1 MARIYLE
8 FMSLKLVKGSVP
20 GLSKTG
26 ESGFAS
32 PPEGAHVGASSIGYG
47 KPSASHPSAT
57 YNTTVPYPTKVNH

>member
-32 PPEGAHVGASSIGYG
+32 PARGSSCGGLKHWIRKAVGLTSVSNVQHNCA
-47 KPSASHPSAT
+47 
-57 YNTTVPYPTKVNH
+57 VPYES